1 MSPAPDAPE
10 PDEPPQGAPVLSR
23 SFWLLM
29 VLAAAC
35 LVLAMVVAFAGPT
48 LFPRSPA
55 AATHPPAPL
64 AAGARNGRETP

>member
-1 MSPAPDAPE
+1 
-10 PDEPPQGAPVLSR
+10 VLSR

-55 AATHPPAPL
+55 SAMHTPAPL